1 MSKPS
6 PSKLHPVTLSP
17 GDEIPGVRVI
27 GFHGEVDAADTPA
40 RRAAILVD
48 EEGWLVRLLP
58 PSSDASRGGP
68 VAERPVQVQVERGTL
83 HINAEG
89 PLPGVGTRLGP
100 WPARLGYTVVLL
112 GQTELRAA
120 ARLAAHAPADE
131 SGPTRLIHWLAQDR
145 PSPAPEMTAHLEG
158 LVAWYCPEREA
169 HSLWLSILREAR
181 LAALQSFGG
190 SPQLLEE
197 AAWWLSRAA
206 LSDDDLYLAAA
217 CLKHAG
223 SPHASAMLQ
232 AMLEA
237 PPTPEE
243 LQKRMAEQLLFLD
256 AETRLVSRPEE
267 AAGHGVVQP
276 QPYAELAL
284 TRDRVRHMAGLIQ
297 AR

>member
-6 PSKLHPVTLSP
+6 PHKPRQVMLSP
-17 GDEIPGVRVI
+17 GGEIPGVRVI

-58 PSSDASRGGP
+58 ASDASEEDPG
-68 VAERPVQVQVERGTL
+68 AKRPKKVQLERGQL
-83 HINAEG
+83 QVSSEG
-89 PLPGVGTRLGP
+89 ALPGVGTRLGP

-112 GQTELRAA
+112 GQSELRVA
-120 ARLAAHAPADE
+120 ARLAAHTPADE
-131 SGPTRLIHWLAQDR
+131 SGPTRLIQWLAQDR
-145 PSPAPEMTAHLEG
+145 PAPAPEMTAQLEG
-158 LVAWYCPEREA
+158 LVAWYCPDADA

-190 SPQLLEE
+190 NPQHLEE

-223 SPHASAMLQ
+223 SPHAEAMLQ
-232 AMLEA
+232 AMLETTPA
-237 PPTPEE
+237 PED

-256 AETRLVSRPEE
+256 AETRLSARTGETVS
-267 AAGHGVVQP
+267 HGAVQP
-276 QPYAELAL
+276 QPYAELTL